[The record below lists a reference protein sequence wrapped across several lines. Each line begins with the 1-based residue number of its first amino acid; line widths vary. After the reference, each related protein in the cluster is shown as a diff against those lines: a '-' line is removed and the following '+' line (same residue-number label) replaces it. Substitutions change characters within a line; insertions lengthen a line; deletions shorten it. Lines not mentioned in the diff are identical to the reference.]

1 MEEGTIMNEN
11 EPYWCFTIS
20 PSLKK
25 NNNYHDENS
34 DFHKQ
39 FDTVFGC
46 RNPDL
51 REDWF
56 HLIEKITSSHL
67 HLVLFFSFLFIFIIY
82 YYFIIISIYYY
93 YIYLKHQLIS
103 FLSILMLL

>member
-20 PSLKK
+20 PLLKK

-39 FDTVFGC
+39 FVTVFGC

-67 HLVLFFSFLFIFIIY
+67 HLVLSFLLILFLINY
-82 YYFIIISIYYY
+82 LYYFIIIIF
-93 YIYLKHQLIS
+93 IFYLN
-103 FLSILMLL
+103 ILFYD